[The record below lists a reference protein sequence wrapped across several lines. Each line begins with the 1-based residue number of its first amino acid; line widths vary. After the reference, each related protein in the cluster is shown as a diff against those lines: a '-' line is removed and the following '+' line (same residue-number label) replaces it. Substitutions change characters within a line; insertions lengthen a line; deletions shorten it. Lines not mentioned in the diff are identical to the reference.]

1 MQNGNQ
7 KIRLEL
13 TIDEINVILNAL
25 GQMPYVQVVSILNNI
40 SKQAESQFKSKED
53 TDKLSK

>member
-13 TIDEINVILNAL
+13 TIDEINVVLNAL

-53 TDKLSK
+53 TDKQSK

>member
-7 KIRLEL
+7 KIQLEL

-53 TDKLSK
+53 TDKQSK

>member
-1 MQNGNQ
+1 MHNGNQ
-7 KIRLEL
+7 KIKLEL

-40 SKQAESQFKSKED
+40 SQQAESQFKSKED
-53 TDKLSK
+53 TDKQSK